1 MAGALVST
9 VTNVLKYRYL
19 GPLQTQLNSEVLV
32 AQLLGLDDKNIDL
45 DGLKAVLPLHTN
57 RSGGIGARLEDESL
71 PAAGNQAYAQ
81 AQFDL
86 AYLYGRARFTGQA
99 IQKTKTDA
107 GAFIRVVTDEL
118 DRLRDDLG
126 VDLGRQFY
134 GPGDAIIENTGVTSA
149 STTVVLATNEALTK
163 GFLYIGQLIDIG
175 TSANPVAI
183 ASARTITAYNLATPS
198 IVISGAAVTT
208 AGTDRV
214 FRAGNAAASSVVK
227 EIDAGLQKLVA
238 TAANTVGGI
247 NAASAGNEYWDNL
260 RDTTG
265 GAISLSALMQNWNK
279 ANAAGAN
286 PQEIIA
292 VTSPGLARRLFE
304 TADFKSLVQFVNTN
318 EMKGGFDMISFG
330 TTSGRVKLVA
340 DRLAPW
346 GKVFMLD
353 KKHIKVFSPA
363 DWDFLQRDG
372 LTIRWDADKDAF
384 QAVLFRYVNL
394 GTKRR
399 NTSLVMSGLTDTS
412 GF

>member
-19 GPLQTQLNSEVLV
+19 GPLQSQLNSEVLV
-32 AQLLGLDDKNIDL
+32 QQLLDLDSKNIDL
-45 DGLKAVLPLHTN
+45 DGLKAVVPLHVGRTA
-57 RSGGIGARLEDESL
+57 GIGARGEDQSL
-71 PAAGNQAYAQ
+71 PAAGNQSYAQ

-99 IQKTKTDA
+99 IQKTKSDA
-107 GAFIRVVTDEL
+107 GAFIRVISDEL

-126 VDLGRQFY
+126 LDIARQYY
-134 GPGDAIIENTGVTSA
+134 GDGSGKVAQCGVTSA
-149 STTVVLATNEALTK
+149 STTVVLNDAEALTK
-163 GFLYIGQLIDIG
+163 GFLYIGMIIDIG
-175 TSANPVAI
+175 TLANPVSV
-183 ASARTITAYNLATPS
+183 ASARTISAVNLATPS
-198 IVISGAAVTT
+198 ITISGAAVTT
-208 AGTDRV
+208 AGTDFV
-214 FRAGNAAASSVVK
+214 FRAANNAASSVTY
-227 EIDAGLQKLVA
+227 EIDAGLQKLIS
-238 TAANTVGGI
+238 TSANSVGGI

-260 RDTTG
+260 RTSVG
-265 GAISLSALMQNWNK
+265 GAVSLSSLMQDLNRV
-279 ANAAGAN
+279 AAAGGKMNNVVA
-286 PQEIIA
+286 I
-292 VTSPGLARRLFE
+292 TSPGIARRLFE
-304 TADFKSLVQFVNTN
+304 TGDFKSLVQFVNTN

-330 TTSGRVKLVA
+330 TPSGRMNLVT

-346 GKVFMLD
+346 GKLFMVD
-353 KKHIKVFSPA
+353 KSHIKVYSPG

-399 NTSLVMSGLTDTS
+399 NTSLVQSGITDTT